1 MLKKNS
7 HFFLVIFFNFL
18 LFSVNSNADITE
30 YIYPNINPS
39 YSNYGTTGIIQMPS
53 ARFQP
58 EGSLGFNWSHANPY
72 LRGTIIA
79 YPFSWLEATYSYTDI
94 NNALYSNVEEFSGK
108 QSYKDKGFDAK
119 IRLLRES
126 EFFPQVAISLRDLAG
141 TNTFEAEALV
151 FSKFY
156 KNIDFTFGLG
166 WGDLSYGGYRNPLSE
181 IDASF
186 LTRSFASDGQG
197 GEFSPERYFSGP
209 IGIFGGLEY
218 FVPNFN
224 GLRVKLE
231 YDSTNYLDEA
241 FARGRAFSQFAFE
254 TVKDTKS
261 RINFG
266 MTYPLSS
273 NFLVQMS
280 YIKGN
285 TLSFGFSYAV
295 NYSSRESTS
304 KDSDPP
310 IQVENSEVYKKV
322 NAMEDIYFYR
332 TLLTNLRERG
342 IALQKAEINN
352 DSISIQYAQSKF
364 ASHTRA
370 AGRTLRVLDE
380 ISPDFINKFELVNV
394 NGGMGMFSL
403 SAGRDSFS
411 KNIETQN
418 YTLAK
423 RDISLTPINISKRDF
438 AYKPEAP
445 YPATFFYLE
454 PTMRTQIG
462 GPDGFFFG
470 DVRLKFDTETL
481 FKNNLSLLSSS
492 SIGLFNN
499 MDDLKLKSDS
509 IIPHVRTDIVSYLR
523 ESEKFHIDRL
533 QLNSFHNLSKNIYAK
548 ASLGILEAM
557 FGGLGGEILY
567 RPFSKN
573 YGIGAELWRVKQR
586 DYDMLFSF
594 RDYMTTTGHIN
605 LYVIEPRSQVQFAL
619 KGGKFLAG
627 DSGINFDFSR
637 RFDSGLSIGA
647 FFSLTDISK
656 REFGEGS
663 FDKGFY
669 FNIPL
674 DIFDTQYRK
683 KQFSWGLK
691 PLTRDGAAYLS
702 HGFYLWG
709 VTEQAHGM
717 TMTRDWEDLYD

>member
-1 MLKKNS
+1 MPKKNYI
-7 HFFLVIFFNFL
+7 FFLLNVWIFIL
-18 LFSVNSNADITE
+18 LSTLAKADITQ
-30 YIYPNINPS
+30 YIYPNTNPS

-58 EGSLGFNWSHANPY
+58 EGSLGISWSHADPY
-72 LRGTIIA
+72 LKGTIIA

-94 NNALYSNVEEFSGK
+94 NNALYSNVESFSGK
-108 QSYKDKGFDAK
+108 QTYKDKGFDAK
-119 IRLLRES
+119 VRLLKES
-126 EFFPQVAISLRDLAG
+126 EYLPQVAISLRDLAG
-141 TNTFEAEALV
+141 TNTFEAEAII

-156 KNIDFTFGLG
+156 KNIDFSFGLG
-166 WGDLSYGGYRNPLSE
+166 WGDLSHGGFRNPLTE

-186 LTRSFASDGQG
+186 KTRNFSDDGQG

-209 IGIFGGLEY
+209 IGLFGGFEY
-218 FVPNFN
+218 YVPNFN

-254 TVKDTKS
+254 TVRDTDS

-266 MTYPLSS
+266 LTYPFGD
-273 NFLVQMS
+273 NFLAQIS
-280 YIKGN
+280 YMKGN
-285 TLSFGFSYAV
+285 TLSFGFSYIV
-295 NYSSRESTS
+295 NYSSRKSSQKEN
-304 KDSDPP
+304 DPP
-310 IQVENSEVYKKV
+310 IPVENAEIVKRV
-322 NAMEDIYFYR
+322 NAMEDLYFYR

-342 IALQKAEINN
+342 IALQKADINE
-352 DSISIQYAQSKF
+352 DLVSIQYAQSKF

-370 AGRTLRVLDE
+370 AGRTVRVLDE
-380 ISPDFINKFELVNV
+380 ISPDTIKKFEIVNV

-403 SAGRDSFS
+403 KVDRHSFS
-411 KNIETQN
+411 ENLETKN
-418 YTLAK
+418 YKLAK
-423 RDISLTPINISKRDF
+423 RDISMKSVNTSKREF
-438 AYKPEAP
+438 MYKPGAP
-445 YPATFFYLE
+445 YPASFYYFE

-470 DVRLKFDTETL
+470 DIRLKLDTETL
-481 FKNNLSLLSSS
+481 FKDNLTLLSSS
-492 SIGLFNN
+492 SIGLINN

-523 ESEKFHIDRL
+523 ESEKFQIDRL
-533 QLNSFHNLSKNIYAK
+533 QLNSFHNLSRNVYAK
-548 ASLGILEAM
+548 ASIGILEEM
-557 FGGLGGEILY
+557 FGGFGGEVLY
-567 RPFSKN
+567 RPFKKN

-605 LYVIEPRSQVQFAL
+605 LYLIEPRSRIQLSL
-619 KGGKFLAG
+619 KGGRFLAG

-637 RFDSGLSIGA
+637 RFDSGLSVGA

-674 DIFDTQYRK
+674 DIFDTKYRK

-691 PLTRDGAAYLS
+691 PLTRDGAAYLM

-709 VTEQAHGM
+709 VTEQAHSH
-717 TMTRDWEDLYD
+717 TLIRDWEDLYD